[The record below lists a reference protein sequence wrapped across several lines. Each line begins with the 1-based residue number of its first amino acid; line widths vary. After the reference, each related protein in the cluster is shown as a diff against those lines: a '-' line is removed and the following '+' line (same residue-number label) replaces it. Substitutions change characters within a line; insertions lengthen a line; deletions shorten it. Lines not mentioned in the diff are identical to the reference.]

1 MMNSVVFIDSCHAN
15 MEEAFA
21 AKNFEVIRGYNLSG
35 DELDGP
41 LRSATGIIIRSRFP
55 IDQEFLHKYPN
66 LQFIGRFGAGLEN
79 IDLDAA
85 KQLGISCYNAPEGNR
100 KAVAEHALGLLLNLV
115 NHIKRADLEVHQ
127 GLWKR
132 AENTGIEISNMT
144 VGIIGCGQ
152 MGSAF
157 SEVLN
162 LLGAEVL
169 AYDKYAKLNF
179 PFVRQTSLEEVLE
192 RSNAIS
198 LHLPL
203 NEETQYFFN
212 LELLEKIKNPFW
224 FINTSRGK
232 IAQTKAVVEGLKS
245 GKILGA
251 GLDVL
256 EYEKASFTS
265 AFDDPINEDLSELL
279 EFNNVITT
287 PHVAGWSK
295 ESFEKMGKVLSEKIL
310 KNY

>member
-21 AKNFEVIRGYNLSG
+21 AKNFEVIRGYNLSE

-41 LRSATGIIIRSRFP
+41 LRSAAGIIIRSRFP

-169 AYDKYAKLNF
+169 AYDKYAQLNF

-192 RSNAIS
+192 RSNTIS

-265 AFDDPINEDLSELL
+265 AFDDPINEVLSELL

>member
-1 MMNSVVFIDSCHAN
+1 MNSVVFIDSCHEN

-21 AKNFEVIRGYNLSG
+21 AKNFKVVKGYHLSVEELEV
-35 DELDGP
+35 P
-41 LRSATGIIIRSRFP
+41 LQKATGIIIRSRFK
-55 IDQEFLHKYPN
+55 IDKTFLNKHPN

-79 IDLDAA
+79 IDLTEAEN
-85 KQLGISCYNAPEGNR
+85 LGISCYNAPEGNR
-100 KAVAEHALGLLLNLV
+100 NAVAEHALGMLLNLV
-115 NHIKRADLEVHQ
+115 NHIKRADQEVHR

-132 AENTGIEISNMT
+132 RENTGFEISNMT

-157 SEVLN
+157 AEKMN

-169 AYDKYAKLNF
+169 AYDKYVDLSL
-179 PFVRQTSLEEVLE
+179 PYVRQTTLEELIERIDVL
-192 RSNAIS
+192 S

-203 NEETQYFFN
+203 NDETKYFFQAD
-212 LELLEKIKNPFW
+212 LLKKIKKPFW

-232 IAQTKAVVEGLKS
+232 IAETKAIVYGLKS
-245 GKILGA
+245 RKILGA

-256 EYEKASFTS
+256 EYEKDSFTD
-265 AFDDPINEDLSELL
+265 AFDHPIQEDLKELL
-279 EFNNVITT
+279 QFDNVITT

>member
-21 AKNFEVIRGYNLSG
+21 AKNFEVIRGYNLSD

-169 AYDKYAKLNF
+169 AYDKYAQLNF

-192 RSNAIS
+192 RSNTIS